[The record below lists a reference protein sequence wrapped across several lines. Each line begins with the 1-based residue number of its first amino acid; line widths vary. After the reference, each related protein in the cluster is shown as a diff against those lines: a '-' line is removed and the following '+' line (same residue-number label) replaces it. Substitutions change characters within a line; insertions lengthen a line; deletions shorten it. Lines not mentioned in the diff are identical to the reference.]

1 MDDIRELLSSI
12 KQTGYL
18 HRRYTKVN
26 TTSREWG
33 YYVDLDANRDIEEV
47 RSYMRLRSDLIEKL
61 GLLEDI
67 IDKVSVDQL
76 MSLVSLKGD

>member
-1 MDDIRELLSSI
+1 MEIREILSSV

-26 TTSREWG
+26 TTSHEWG
-33 YYVDLDANRDIEEV
+33 YYIDLDANRDIEEV
-47 RSYMRLRSDLIEKL
+47 RSCMRLRSDIVEKL

-67 IDKVSVDQL
+67 IEKISVDQL
-76 MSLVSLKGD
+76 MALVKTKEK